1 MIRTQA
7 PKIALPKQ
15 LSFANVDKD
24 ILDNGFPIYSISG
37 ASQNIFQLN
46 IVFRA
51 GRFFE
56 SKRMLAGLCAS
67 MILKGT
73 ETKSAYEIA
82 ETFDFYGA
90 ALKFSAN
97 MYTAQLSLYCLTNEL
112 PKLLPLLVEV
122 LEGASFPKK
131 ELKKAKAKLKQKIAV
146 QWEKNTFIA
155 TQHFNQ
161 AIFGINHPFGYFT
174 QSNTIDDIEQEDL
187 INHFQKHFQLN
198 NDAFG
203 LIAGNINAT
212 EKALINQ
219 YIGKLKVLE
228 KGFNNAIL
236 TPINNKEIFID
247 AKNKLQAAIRVG
259 MPMVNIHHPDFEDLQ
274 ILNTILGGYFGSRL
288 MSNIREEKGYTYGIY
303 SFINPIMDTSYFC
316 IATDV
321 GAEYKNQT
329 LHEIE
334 VELNRLK
341 DELIGDEEL
350 AMVKNYMIGQLMK
363 SVDGPLS
370 MASTLKNFL
379 IFDLDLNEINKQ
391 LQAIHQIDAQ
401 RLRSLAQQYL
411 NFEDMYKVVVG

>member
-7 PKIALPKQ
+7 PQIALPKQ
-15 LSFANVDKD
+15 LNFANIDKN
-24 ILDNGFPIYSISG
+24 ILDNGFPIYSIAG

-73 ETKSAYEIA
+73 ESKSAYEIA

-90 ALKFSAN
+90 AIKFSAN
-97 MYTAQLSLYCLTNEL
+97 MYTAQLSLYCLTTEL
-112 PKLLPLLVEV
+112 PKLLPLLIEV
-122 LEGASFPKK
+122 LEKAAFPEN
-131 ELKKAKAKLKQKIAV
+131 ELKKAKAKFKQKIAV

-161 AIFGINHPFGYFT
+161 AIFGMNHPFGYFT
-174 QSNTIDDIEQEDL
+174 QSDAINDIDQQDL
-187 INHFQKHFQLN
+187 KAHFQKHFQLN

-203 LIAGNINAT
+203 VISGKITDTEIN
-212 EKALINQ
+212 LINK
-219 YIGKLKVLE
+219 YLGKLKVLN
-228 KGFNNAIL
+228 KGFNNAKIS
-236 TPINNKEIFID
+236 PVANKEIFID

-259 MPMVNIHHPDFEDLQ
+259 MPMIDIHHPDFKDLQ

-321 GAEYKNQT
+321 GAEYKKQT

-334 VELNRLK
+334 VEINRLK
-341 DELIGDEEL
+341 KELIEEEEL

-363 SVDGPLS
+363 SVDGPMN

-379 IFDLDLNEINKQ
+379 IFDLDLNEINEQ
-391 LQAIHQIDAQ
+391 LKAIHQIDAK
-401 RLRSLAQQYL
+401 RLKNLANQYF